1 MSKADH
7 ADRLVQTGP
16 ERSEGGS
23 TVVMPNENRKRT
35 TRSVIRTALVIASLV
50 CVQSPSP
57 RAFAASPGGIDLKPI
72 TVTPA
77 LLSPGQHPNIE
88 ARLVRAPGGTDA
100 YVVVNV
106 IATVTQPDNRTRSW
120 NWKKIKISRA
130 AARTITVPK
139 EYDTSAAGTYR
150 VEVLVYSGDM
160 KHRLAKR
167 SHTFDVVERRQSEKS
182 GQKGPTKAR
191 EGATTDTAG
200 QERTRTYMGLGIY
213 GNALNPAGG
222 GMVLL
227 WPSKY
232 VGLEGIYST
241 GEFTSY
247 EGRLLAKIDRS
258 QKLSFYGG
266 IGYIQVTT
274 EKDIIGVETRF
285 SDSGVS
291 GVVGVQ
297 AALGDKVLLHVEVSA
312 ARIELEQT
320 VTSGA
325 QTVKASVKY
334 APVTIGIGLVL
345 MVF

>member
-1 MSKADH
+1 MS
-7 ADRLVQTGP
+7 
-16 ERSEGGS
+16 
-23 TVVMPNENRKRT
+23 NENMKRT
-35 TRSVIRTALVIASLV
+35 TRSVIRGALVIASLAC
-50 CVQSPSP
+50 CVWSPSP
-57 RAFAASPGGIDLKPI
+57 CAFAASPGGIDLKPI

-77 LLSPGQHPNIE
+77 LLSPGQHPNID
-88 ARLVRAPGGTDA
+88 ARLVRAPSGTDA

-182 GQKGPTKAR
+182 GKQAPARAR
-191 EGATTDTAG
+191 EGAAIDMAA
-200 QERTRTYMGLGIY
+200 QERPRTYLGLGIY

-247 EGRLLAKIDRS
+247 EGRLLAKTD
-258 QKLSFYGG
+258 LSKKYSLYGG

-274 EKDIIGVETRF
+274 KKDIIGVTTRF

-291 GVVGVQ
+291 GVAGVE
-297 AALGDKVLLHVEVSA
+297 AALGNKVRLHLEVSA

-325 QTVKASVKY
+325 QTVKASVEY

>member
-1 MSKADH
+1 
-7 ADRLVQTGP
+7 
-16 ERSEGGS
+16 
-23 TVVMPNENRKRT
+23 
-35 TRSVIRTALVIASLV
+35 
-50 CVQSPSP
+50 
-57 RAFAASPGGIDLKPI
+57 
-72 TVTPA
+72 
-77 LLSPGQHPNIE
+77 
-88 ARLVRAPGGTDA
+88 
-100 YVVVNV
+100 
-106 IATVTQPDNRTRSW
+106 
-120 NWKKIKISRA
+120 
-130 AARTITVPK
+130 
-139 EYDTSAAGTYR
+139 
-150 VEVLVYSGDM
+150 
-160 KHRLAKR
+160 
-167 SHTFDVVERRQSEKS
+167 
-182 GQKGPTKAR
+182 
-191 EGATTDTAG
+191 
-200 QERTRTYMGLGIY
+200 MGLGIY